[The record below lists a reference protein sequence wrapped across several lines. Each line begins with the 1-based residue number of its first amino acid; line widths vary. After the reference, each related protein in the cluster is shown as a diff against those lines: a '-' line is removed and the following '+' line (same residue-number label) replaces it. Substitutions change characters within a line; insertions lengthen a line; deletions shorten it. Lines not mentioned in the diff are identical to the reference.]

1 MKMYFYILKLMF
13 YCWRHYIQMDVDDRP
28 KTYYIL
34 TFKIIQP
41 KSTSAVQYST
51 MRKRLI
57 RVAVSKK
64 PAREPYVIY
73 NKIKRILYQ
82 KMINNKKI
90 HRHVTNYLGFEMEA
104 FC

>member
-1 MKMYFYILKLMF
+1 
-13 YCWRHYIQMDVDDRP
+13 MDVDDRH
-28 KTYYIL
+28 KSYYVL
-34 TFKIIQP
+34 TFKIVQP

-51 MRKRLI
+51 TRKRLI
-57 RVAVSKK
+57 RVAISKK
-64 PAREPYVIY
+64 PAREPCIIY
-73 NKIKRILYQ
+73 NKIRRILYQ

>member
-1 MKMYFYILKLMF
+1 
-13 YCWRHYIQMDVDDRP
+13 MDVDDRP

-51 MRKRLI
+51 TRKRMI

-73 NKIKRILYQ
+73 NKIRRILYQ
-82 KMINNKKI
+82 KIINDKKI
-90 HRHVTNYLGFEMEA
+90 HRRVTNCLGFKMEA
-104 FC
+104 YC

>member
-1 MKMYFYILKLMF
+1 
-13 YCWRHYIQMDVDDRP
+13 MDVDDRP

-41 KSTSAVQYST
+41 KSTSA

-90 HRHVTNYLGFEMEA
+90 RRHVTNYLGFEMEA